1 MRHLT
6 LNPALPETQTVK
18 CQMGRPE
25 MHACVLEIY
34 TLFVSTENELESN
47 MADSIETG
55 G

>member
-1 MRHLT
+1 MIHLT
-6 LNPALPETQTVK
+6 LNPALARNPNSEVPNGTA
-18 CQMGRPE
+18 RN
-25 MHACVLEIY
+25 ACMLEIY